1 MNFLQNKL
9 DLKNP
14 TNFEK
19 SAIGYLLHNFYN
31 GCENTF
37 KNISQFFENNLSSNK
52 YHRELLERMTLEIE
66 GIRPRVISSQ
76 LYILLDDFL
85 GFRHKFRH
93 SYSFELDW
101 SREKIVLDKFD
112 QTYTYFIN
120 EIKDFLK
127 VLKNIIEDE

>member
-1 MNFLQNKL
+1 MFLKKSNL
-9 DLKNP
+9 NNP
-14 TNFEK
+14 DNFEK

-31 GCENTF
+31 GCENIF
-37 KNISQFFENNLSSNK
+37 KNISSFFENNLAANK

-66 GIRPRVISSQ
+66 DIRPRVISNE

-101 SREKIVLDKFD
+101 EREKLVLDKFD
-112 QTYTYFIN
+112 KTYTLFRKEINNFIK
-120 EIKDFLK
+120 ELKDIFQ
-127 VLKNIIEDE
+127 E